1 MEKNA
6 GKKKDKQVSRRSFLS
21 DSGKTLLFGSLAA
34 AAIPTFLEGCAKDEA
49 CNVLRED
56 GHGNHYCNDE
66 YICTD
71 SQGFACPA
79 AGRFDCKDDGFSCYT
94 VFNCTPESN
103 FSCLP
108 SSSFSHN
115 VGGGG
120 S

>member
-1 MEKNA
+1 MKKNSDKQ
-6 GKKKDKQVSRRSFLS
+6 KKKQVSRRSFLS

-56 GHGNHYCNDE
+56 GQNHYCNDE

-79 AGRFDCKDDGFSCYT
+79 SGRFDCEVEGFSCYT
-94 VFNCTPESN
+94 VFSCTPESN
-103 FSCLP
+103 FSCQP
-108 SSSFSHN
+108 SSSFANN